1 MTVKTRSLASG
12 KYRPIATMVEV
23 RCRGKRTWRDVD
35 GPWSIIKQTYGHV
48 HPSAGEYVLTR
59 WSDEISRWKAICSLY
74 LRKGERNADILTGRE
89 AGGADWLLVE
99 GTNRRGERE
108 NWRLMVRGKSC
119 VHGNRDAFLDGSTSG
134 SRLERLIE
142 AALIALD
149 FDYDAHPDMSGRPD
163 FYLPRIRMAIFAHG
177 CRQHAHGCPRARAFG
192 RPLTTQEASGV
203 RRHDE
208 RAADELRRS
217 GKDVLVV
224 WECSVTGGRQP
235 YDGKRF
241 VERLDDLLRR
251 PSPRMVISG

>member
-1 MTVKTRSLASG
+1 MTLKARPLASG
-12 KYRPIATMVEV
+12 RYRPIATMVEA
-23 RCRGKRTWRDVD
+23 RRRGKRTWRDVD
-35 GPWSIIKQTYGHV
+35 GAWSIINQTYGHV
-48 HPSAGEYVLTR
+48 HPSAGEFVLTR
-59 WSDEISRWKAICSLY
+59 WSEEMRRWQAVCSLHK
-74 LRKGERNADILTGRE
+74 RKGERNADVLTGRE
-89 AGGADWLLVE
+89 AGGADWLLVV
-99 GTNRRGERE
+99 GTNRRGEHE
-108 NWRLMVRGKSC
+108 NWRLLVRGKSR
-119 VHGNRDAFLDGSTSG
+119 VHGNRDSFLDGSTSG

-163 FYLPRIRMAIFAHG
+163 FYLPRVRTAIFANG
-177 CRQHAHGCPRARAFG
+177 CRHHGHDCARAQAFG
-192 RPLTTQEASGV
+192 RQLTVQEAAGV

-217 GKDVLVV
+217 GKNVLFV

-251 PSPRMVISG
+251 PSPRMTISG